1 MDRRL
6 IGTAVAVAL
15 CAALESGGV
24 AGAGTGGTGPGGG
37 GVAGPR
43 LQGTWAMNGRITR
56 AENVRGE
63 HKGQKVARTWT
74 FKATCSGGRQC
85 RTVTL
90 TRRRA
95 HKKTDKT
102 VLQRKSST
110 RYTGRGRFFVPLR
123 CAGKTYKKGGVAP
136 FTISV
141 TITKVK
147 KVQSRSFATRI
158 HATYNN
164 PRRVNRTP
172 CSGGIGRDAAT
183 YSGRVTSVVP
193 GAPVV
198 GFSYKVSGGTA
209 TFTNGSY
216 ARKGG
221 ASIVTWKWDFGDG
234 TSSPK
239 RTPPPHS
246 YGTPGNHTVELTATD
261 ANGLRG
267 FARKV
272 VRTP

>member
-1 MDRRL
+1 MGKRRL
-6 IGTAVAVAL
+6 IAAVLAGLL
-15 CAALESGGV
+15 CATLESGGV

-63 HKGQKVARTWT
+63 RKGQKVARTWT
-74 FKATCSGGRQC
+74 FRATCTGGRQC

-95 HKKTDKT
+95 HRKTDKT

-123 CAGKTYKKGGVAP
+123 CAGKTYKKGGLAP
-136 FTISV
+136 FTIAV
-141 TITKVK
+141 TITRVK

-158 HATYNN
+158 RATYNN
-164 PRRVNRTP
+164 PRRINRTP

-183 YSGRVTSVVP
+183 YSGRAASVP
-193 GAPVV
+193 APPVV
-198 GFSYKVSGGTA
+198 TFTHKVSGGTA
-209 TFTNGSY
+209 NFTNKSHAG
-216 ARKGG
+216 KGG
-221 ASIVTWKWDFGDG
+221 ASIVKWHWDFGDSK
-234 TSSPK
+234 SSPK
-239 RTPPPHS
+239 RTPPPHA
-246 YGTPGNHTVELTATD
+246 YAPGKHTVVLTATD
-261 ANGLRG
+261 AHGLRG
-267 FARKV
+267 FRRQV
-272 VRTP
+272 VTIP